1 MSSTSSEALA
11 AGTLRPSD
19 LPAPPQAALAVMRA
33 CADDNADSHTLA
45 GLVANDPLLTAEL
58 LRVVNSP
65 FYGLGHEV
73 GNIARAVTVL
83 GRGALRSLVLSISV
97 RDALRHQNLP
107 DFDITGYWEHLLRC
121 AVSARLLGP
130 LAGLPPE
137 ECFTA
142 GLLADFGLL
151 ALFHALPEKAG
162 TWSELRTLDPQQRH
176 RVESRRLGTTHDQ
189 VAQMLAR
196 AWVLPETLTEA
207 LGSHHHCDA
216 LDRPA
221 AGALCRVLHQADWMA
236 AVFAAADPAPVLER
250 CRRLLQDGFGR
261 DAEAANELLAAV
273 PDQVQEAAA
282 GLGLGVSEQADF
294 GTLLREANLRLAEE
308 NLSYQELNWRLT
320 KTLNER
326 DRLAAELNRELETA
340 AEIQRSLLPRPQ
352 AERFPVVGVNV
363 PAKELSGDFYDYFA
377 LGDGRICFNLADV
390 SGKGITAALLMAKTS
405 SLFRCLGKHMHDPA
419 LLLEL
424 INQELCETSVHG
436 MFVTMIAGVYD
447 PADGSLSLVNA
458 GHPPALLLEPGGGL
472 VEVPAQAPPLGI
484 SAAVSFG
491 KNELQLRGGSL
502 YLFSD
507 GVSEMRLPDGDMLGV
522 DGLAQVLRALAKLPP
537 RQRVQTLVARLTDRV
552 EEVRDDVTV
561 LVVEEPNERA

>member
-1 MSSTSSEALA
+1 
-11 AGTLRPSD
+11 
-19 LPAPPQAALAVMRA
+19 
-33 CADDNADSHTLA
+33 
-45 GLVANDPLLTAEL
+45 
-58 LRVVNSP
+58 
-65 FYGLGHEV
+65 V

-97 RDALRHQNLP
+97 RDALRHQQLP

-130 LAGLPPE
+130 LAGLAPE

-151 ALFHALPEKAG
+151 ALFHALPAKAG
-162 TWSELRTLDPQQRH
+162 AWPELRTLDPQQRH
-176 RVESRRLGTTHDQ
+176 RVERRRLGTTHDQ
-189 VAQMLAR
+189 IAQMLAR

-207 LGSHHHCDA
+207 LGNHHHCDA
-216 LDRPA
+216 LDRPQ
-221 AGALCRVLHQADWMA
+221 AGGLCRVLHQADWMA
-236 AVFAAADPAPVLER
+236 AVFGSADPAPVLER
-250 CRRLLQDGFGR
+250 CRHLLRDDFGR

-273 PDQVQEAAA
+273 PGQVEEAAA

-294 GTLLREANLRLAEE
+294 DTLLREANLRLAEE

-320 KTLNER
+320 KTLKER

-363 PAKELSGDFYDYFA
+363 PAKELSGDFYDFFA

-436 MFVTMIAGVYD
+436 MFVTMIAGLYD

-458 GHPPALLLEPGGGL
+458 GHPPALLLGPADAL
-472 VEVPAQAPPLGI
+472 VEVAAQAPPLGI
-484 SAAVSFG
+484 SPAVSFG
-491 KNELQLRGGSL
+491 NTELQLRGASL

-522 DGLAQVLRALAKLPP
+522 GGLVQVLRGLAKLPP
-537 RQRVQTLVARLTDRV
+537 RQRVQTLVARLTERV

-561 LVVEEPNERA
+561 LLLEEPDERT